1 MAGAATL
8 VYMFLF
14 NDMLM
19 LTDKRKSF
27 SGEEQYFFKEQIDL
41 TGMFVAEMGSSQK
54 GFVLKTKYGIVEQF
68 FAENVEK
75 RVLWVKHLENAT
87 TELGKKRAT
96 IMPVSTS
103 SSGGIPVYVE
113 DTSSTSNAD
122 KEPTKEISQE
132 KEEADKTT
140 AAKDKEVKP
149 TKEPPPPP
157 KLEAPSMYY
166 LLLFL
171 YIPHHTNIILFRI
184 HHAKKFSVRGDG
196 DARVIR
202 GSPRATKGVIPKAA

>member
-1 MAGAATL
+1 VRAQVRTSQSIEGDGGGSAAMAGAATL

-19 LTDKRKSF
+19 ITDKRKSF

-75 RVLWVKHLENAT
+75 RVLWVKHLEHAT

-103 SSGGIPVYVE
+103 SSGGIPVYGE
-113 DTSSTSNAD
+113 DTSSTSNGD
-122 KEPTKEISQE
+122 KEPTKEVSLE
-132 KEEADKTT
+132 KEEEADKTT
-140 AAKDKEVKP
+140 AAKDKAVKP

-157 KLEAPSMYY
+157 KLEAPSMAPFFS
-166 LLLFL
+166 L
-171 YIPHHTNIILFRI
+171 ILF
-184 HHAKKFSVRGDG
+184 S
-196 DARVIR
+196 
-202 GSPRATKGVIPKAA
+202 SPCQQHNIKYIIQDPPHLEA